1 MDGSPS
7 LPASRTVTVG
17 DTAFSYAEAGNG
29 PALVLL
35 HGIGSAARSWAPQF
49 AGLADEFRVIA
60 WDAPGYGGSTP
71 VTPERPDA
79 SDYAAALTRLLDALG
94 VEHLH
99 LVGHSLGTVTAL
111 RFARQHA
118 KRVRSLTLA
127 SLSSGHARLS
137 AQDQKRLR
145 DARFTDL
152 EALGPRG
159 MAQKRAPRLLSAG
172 ATPAQMQLVLETMSS
187 IDPDGFRQAVWMLS
201 AADTA
206 TGNCPPIVPMRVAA
220 NSSPTGSRRSGSRA
234 SSGSPIRSRW
244 CPTTRHRRA
253 TAASASCCCAPP
265 RKARRGP
272 PRLDRAMALARH
284 GASRPY

>member
-79 SDYAAALTRLLDALG
+79 SDYAAALTRLLDGLG

-206 TGNCPPIVPMRVAA
+206 ADLEQLPAPLPVQIVYGDADVVTTPQSIAEVA
-220 NSSPTGSRRSGSRA
+220 
-234 SSGSPIRSRW
+234 RSR
-244 CPTTRHRRA
+244 PD
-253 TAASASCCCAPP
+253 APV
-265 RKARRGP
+265 RV
-272 PRLDRAMALARH
+272 LA
-284 GASRPY
+284 GAGHAVYLEQPERFNAIVRQWAQANR

>member
-187 IDPDGFRQAVWMLS
+187 IDPGGFRQAVWMLS

-206 TGNCPPIVPMRVAA
+206 ADLEQLPAPLPVQIVYGDADVVTTPQSIAEVA
-220 NSSPTGSRRSGSRA
+220 
-234 SSGSPIRSRW
+234 RSR
-244 CPTTRHRRA
+244 PE
-253 TAASASCCCAPP
+253 APV
-265 RKARRGP
+265 RV
-272 PRLDRAMALARH
+272 LA
-284 GASRPY
+284 GAGHAVYLEQPERFNAIVRQWAQANR